1 MIKSDKGGLIYQPL
15 IGVHHDVAQIDFASM
30 YPSIMVN
37 HNISPETTPLHGLT
51 GKADLPDGLV
61 PQTLRPLLE
70 KRLTLK
76 NILLELNPR
85 DCRVKSLKARSAALK
100 WLLVVC
106 FGYLGYKN
114 ARFGKIESHEAVTAI
129 SRELMMQAKE
139 VAEDMGFEVLHMY
152 VDSLFVQKNGLRTQ
166 KDFAPLLEAIQTQ
179 TGIPIALEGV
189 YRWVAFLPSRGDS
202 RVPVPNRYFGVFQD
216 GSVKYRGI
224 EARRRDSPPWVT
236 RTQLAVLDCLA
247 QARTLD
253 EVPAYLPE
261 AQALVRGAKRN
272 LKRERV
278 PLEYLVVTQKLS
290 RAVEEYKTPSPA
302 ARAAMQLQAAGRN
315 CCAGTVYS
323 VCLYPR
329 CCQGARLGSTRAG
342 RSQVA

>member
-1 MIKSDKGGLIYQPL
+1 M
-15 IGVHHDVAQIDFASM
+15 
-30 YPSIMVN
+30 
-37 HNISPETTPLHGLT
+37 
-51 GKADLPDGLV
+51 

-261 AQALVRGAKRN
+261 AQTLVRGAKRN
-272 LKRERV
+272 LKKERV

-315 CCAGTVYS
+315 VAPGQFIRFVYTRDAVRVRAWDLHGEVDPRLLDTARYCTLLDRSVDTV
-323 VCLYPR
+323 LEQHRPLPH
-329 CCQGARLGSTRAG
+329 RLF
-342 RSQVA
+342 